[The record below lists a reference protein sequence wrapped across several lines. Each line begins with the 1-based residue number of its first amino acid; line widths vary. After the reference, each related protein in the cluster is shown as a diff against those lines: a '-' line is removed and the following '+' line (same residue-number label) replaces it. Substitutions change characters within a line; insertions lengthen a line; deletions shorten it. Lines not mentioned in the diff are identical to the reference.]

1 MDKPLSPTTH
11 AALDYALGA
20 TLLTAPHALG
30 LSRRARVFFGAFGA
44 LAGVVNALTDTPLS
58 IRRVIPFRTHRL
70 IDLATDPL
78 YLTVPVLS
86 GIVRERR
93 AAALWLATTAL
104 LAGSVALTDWDAPTD
119 S

>member
-1 MDKPLSPTTH
+1 MDKPLTPTAH

-20 TLLTAPHALG
+20 TLLTAPHVLR

-58 IRRVIPFRTHRL
+58 VRRVIPFRTHRL
-70 IDLATDPL
+70 IDLATDPV

-86 GIVRERR
+86 GIVREPR
-93 AAALWLATTAL
+93 ARSLWLVTTAL
-104 LAGSVALTDWDAPTD
+104 LLGAVALTDWDAPTD
-119 S
+119 R